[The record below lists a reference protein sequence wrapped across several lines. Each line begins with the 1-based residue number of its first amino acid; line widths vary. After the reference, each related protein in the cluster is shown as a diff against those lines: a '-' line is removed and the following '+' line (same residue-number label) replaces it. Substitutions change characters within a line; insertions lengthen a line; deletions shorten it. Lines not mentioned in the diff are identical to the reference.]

1 MTGKGTY
8 LALAAFVVLKIPP
21 HKLIVLDEFH
31 GDVASSSLINCVH
44 HVDGVSAGSDVIHIQ
59 Y

>member
-8 LALAAFVVLKIPP
+8 LALAVFVLKISSY
-21 HKLIVLDEFH
+21 KLVVLDEFH
-31 GDVASSSLINCVH
+31 GDVVFSSLISRVY
-44 HVDGVSAGSDVIHIQ
+44 HVDGVSAGSEVIHIQ

>member
-8 LALAAFVVLKIPP
+8 LALAAFVLKIPP
-21 HKLIVLDEFH
+21 HKFVVLDEFH
-31 GDVASSSLINCVH
+31 GDVASSSLISRVH
-44 HVDGVSAGSDVIHIQ
+44 HVDGVSAGSEVIHIQ